1 MDTTRRTAFG
11 LLIGGA
17 ALAPG
22 LAPGLASAAETS
34 VDPKAPPAIRAH
46 LGVTENPYGP
56 SPAARRAAIKAMDEA
71 AYYAWSLEPPL
82 VEAIARREGVR
93 PDQVGLCNGSLEAL
107 SLLSTAFGAPSTGK
121 GGPVV
126 SPQPS
131 YATPLLYAERQGA
144 KLDWVPLAADQ
155 QIDLPALA
163 ARSQGAGAV
172 YVCNP
177 NNPTG
182 LLLDPAALRAF
193 CVETAKTAPVIVDEA
208 YIEISPD
215 PAVHSM
221 VDLVRAGHDVVV
233 ARTFSKV
240 YGMAGL
246 RVGFIIAQ
254 PARIK
259 QLKSLIPTHKGRP
272 GLAAAL
278 ACYGD
283 PAYLAG
289 TKAYL
294 EGCRK
299 KIYAICQA
307 NGLTYLRSHGTYVF
321 VNCGKP
327 NLAFQKTLA
336 GLGVEVRVFD
346 SPRHPTWIRVGTA
359 SPAELDIFAQVL
371 PRALKA

>member
-17 ALAPG
+17 ALSPG
-22 LAPGLASAAETS
+22 LAGAAETS

-56 SPAARRAAIKAMDEA
+56 SPAARQAAAKAVTEA
-71 AYYAWSLEPPL
+71 AYYAWELEPPL
-82 VEAIARREGVR
+82 VAAIAKREGVS

-107 SLLSTAFGAPSTGK
+107 SLLSAEFAVK
-121 GGPVV
+121 GPIV

-131 YATPLLYAERQGA
+131 YATPLLYAQRRGA
-144 KLDWVPLAADQ
+144 RLDWVQLAADQ

-163 ARSQGAGAV
+163 ARKTGAGAV

-182 LLLDPAALRAF
+182 LLMDPELLRAF
-193 CVETAKTAPVIVDEA
+193 CVETARTCPVIVDEA

-215 PAVHSM
+215 PVRHSM

-246 RVGFIIAQ
+246 RVGFVIAQ
-254 PARIK
+254 PERIK

-294 EGCRK
+294 EGCRE
-299 KIYAICQA
+299 KIYAICRA
-307 NGLTYLRSHGTYVF
+307 NGLEWLPSHGTYVF

-359 SPAELDIFAQVL
+359 SPSELDYFATVL

>member
-11 LLIGGA
+11 LLMGGA

-22 LAPGLASAAETS
+22 LASAADTS

-56 SPAARRAAIKAMDEA
+56 SPAARQAAAKAVTEA
-71 AYYAWSLEPPL
+71 AYYAWELEPPL
-82 VEAIARREGVR
+82 VAAIARREGVS
-93 PDQVGLCNGSLEAL
+93 PDQIGLCNGSLEAL
-107 SLLSTAFGAPSTGK
+107 SLLSTAFSAK
-121 GGPVV
+121 GPIV

-131 YATPLLYAERQGA
+131 YATPLLYAQRQGA
-144 KLDWVPLAADQ
+144 RLDWVQLAADQ
-155 QIDLPALA
+155 QIDLAALA
-163 ARSQGAGAV
+163 ARKTGAGAV

-182 LLLDPAALRAF
+182 LLLDPDALRAF
-193 CVETAKTAPVIVDEA
+193 CVETARTCPVIVDEA

-215 PAVHSM
+215 PVRHSM

-246 RVGFIIAQ
+246 RVGFVIAQ
-254 PARIK
+254 PERIK
-259 QLKSLIPTHKGRP
+259 ALKSLIPTHKGRP

-299 KIYAICQA
+299 KIYAICDA
-307 NGLTYLRSHGTYVF
+307 AGLEYLPSHGTYVF

-327 NLAFQKTLA
+327 NLVFQKTLA
-336 GLGVEVRVFD
+336 SLGVEVRVFD
-346 SPRHPTWIRVGTA
+346 SPRPPTWIRVGTA
-359 SPAELDIFAQVL
+359 SPKELDYFATVL
-371 PRALKA
+371 PGALRA

>member
-1 MDTTRRTAFG
+1 MDATRRTAFG

-22 LAPGLASAAETS
+22 LASAADAS

-56 SPAARRAAIKAMDEA
+56 SPAARKAAAKAVEEA
-71 AYYAWSLEPPL
+71 AYYAWELEPPL
-82 VEAIARREGVR
+82 IAAIAKREGVS

-107 SLLSTAFGAPSTGK
+107 SLLSAEFSTK
-121 GGPVV
+121 GPIV

-131 YATPLLYAERQGA
+131 YATPLLYAERRGA
-144 KLDWVPLAADQ
+144 RLDWVALAADN
-155 QIDLPALA
+155 QIDLPALT
-163 ARSQGAGAV
+163 ARKAGAGAV

-182 LLLDPAALRAF
+182 LLLDPDALRAF
-193 CVETAKTAPVIVDEA
+193 CVETARTCPVIVDEA

-215 PAVHSM
+215 PLRHSM

-246 RVGFIIAQ
+246 RVGFVIAQ

-299 KIYAICQA
+299 KIYAICAA
-307 NGLTYLRSHGTYVF
+307 NGLECLPSHGTYVF

-327 NLAFQKTLA
+327 NVDFQKTLA
-336 GLGVEVRVFD
+336 GMGVEVRVFD
-346 SPRHPTWIRVGTA
+346 SPKHPTWIRVGTA
-359 SPAELDIFAQVL
+359 SPAELDYFATVL
-371 PRALKA
+371 PKALA

>member
-17 ALAPG
+17 ALS
-22 LAPGLASAAETS
+22 PGLASAAETS

-56 SPAARRAAIKAMDEA
+56 SPAAKKAALKAVEEA
-71 AYYAWSLEPPL
+71 AYYAWELEPPL
-82 VEAIARREGVR
+82 VAAIAKREGVS

-107 SLLSTAFGAPSTGK
+107 SLLSTAFAAK
-121 GGPVV
+121 GPIV

-131 YATPLLYAERQGA
+131 YATPLLYAQRQGA
-144 KLDWVPLAADQ
+144 KLDWIQLAADQ

-163 ARSQGAGAV
+163 ARKTGAGAV

-182 LLLDPAALRAF
+182 LLLDPDALRTF
-193 CVETAKTAPVIVDEA
+193 CVETAKTCPVIVDEA

-215 PAVHSM
+215 PARHSM
-221 VDLVRAGHDVVV
+221 VDLVRDGHDVVV

-246 RVGFIIAQ
+246 RVGFVIAQ
-254 PARIK
+254 PERIK

-294 EGCRK
+294 EGCRS
-299 KIYAICQA
+299 KIYAICDA
-307 NGLTYLRSHGTYVF
+307 NGLQYLPSHGTYVF
-321 VNCGKP
+321 VNCGRP

-336 GLGVEVRVFD
+336 SMGVEVRVFD
-346 SPRHPTWIRVGTA
+346 SPRHPTWVRVGTA
-359 SPAELDIFAQVL
+359 SPAELDYFATVL
-371 PRALKA
+371 PGALKA

>member
-1 MDTTRRTAFG
+1 MDTTRRD

-17 ALAPG
+17 ALAPT
-22 LAPGLASAAETS
+22 LAVAAETS

-56 SPAARRAAIKAMDEA
+56 SAAARKAAMKALDDTP
-71 AYYAWSLEPPL
+71 YYAWSLEPPL
-82 VEAIARREGVR
+82 VAAIAKREGVD
-93 PDQVGLCNGSLEAL
+93 PDRVGLCNGSLEAL
-107 SLLSTAFGAPSTGK
+107 SLLSTHFSKA
-121 GGPVV
+121 GPIVA
-126 SPQPS
+126 PQPT
-131 YATPLLYAERQGA
+131 YATPLLYAERQGG
-144 KLDWVPLAADQ
+144 KLDWIPVTGDH
-155 QIDLPALA
+155 QIDLPALTA
-163 ARSQGAGAV
+163 KANGAGCV

-182 LLLDPAALRAF
+182 LLMDPDALRAF
-193 CVETAKTAPVIVDEA
+193 CVAAAKSAPVIVDEA

-215 PAVHSM
+215 PVRHSM
-221 VDLVRAGHDVVV
+221 IDLVKAGHDVIV

-254 PARIK
+254 PQRVK

-283 PAYLAG
+283 ATYLAG

-294 EGCRK
+294 EGCRE
-299 KIYAICQA
+299 KIYAICKA
-307 NGLTYLRSHGTYVF
+307 NGLGYLPSFGTYVF
-321 VNCGKP
+321 VDTGKP

-336 GLGVEVRVFD
+336 AMGVEVRVFD
-346 SPRHPTWIRVGTA
+346 SPLHPTWIRVGTA
-359 SPAELDIFAQVL
+359 SPAELDIFAEVL
-371 PRALKA
+371 PRALKV

>member
-1 MDTTRRTAFG
+1 MDTTRRTTFG

-17 ALAPG
+17 ALAPS
-22 LAPGLASAAETS
+22 LAEAAETS
-34 VDPKAPPAIRAH
+34 IDPKAPPAIRAH

-56 SPAARRAAIKAMDEA
+56 SPAARRAAIKALDEA

-82 VEAIARREGVR
+82 VEAIARREGVS

-107 SLLSTAFGAPSTGK
+107 SLLSAAFSKTG
-121 GGPVV
+121 PIIA
-126 SPQPS
+126 PQPT

-144 KLDWVPLAADQ
+144 RLDWVPLTADQ
-155 QIDLPALA
+155 QIDLPALVVRA
-163 ARSQGAGAV
+163 QGAGAV

-193 CVETAKTAPVIVDEA
+193 CVEVAKACPVIIDEA

-246 RVGFIIAQ
+246 RVGFVIAQ

-294 EGCRK
+294 EGCRR

-307 NGLTYLRSHGTYVF
+307 NGLAWLPSHGTYVF
-321 VNCGKP
+321 VDCGKP
-327 NLAFQKTLA
+327 NLSFQQTLA
-336 GLGVEVRVFD
+336 AMGVEVRVFD

-359 SPAELDIFAQVL
+359 SPKELDYFATVL

>member
-1 MDTTRRTAFG
+1 METTRRTAFG
-11 LLIGGA
+11 LLIGSA

-22 LAPGLASAAETS
+22 LAPGVANAAETS
-34 VDPKAPPAIRAH
+34 VDPNAPPAIRAH

-56 SPAARRAAIKAMDEA
+56 SPAARKAALKAVEES
-71 AYYAWSLEPPL
+71 AYYAWELEPPL
-82 VEAIARREGVR
+82 VAAIAKREGVR

-107 SLLSTAFGAPSTGK
+107 SLLSAEFAVGK
-121 GGPVV
+121 GPIV

-131 YATPLLYAERQGA
+131 YATPLLYAQRRGA
-144 KLDWVPLAADQ
+144 RIDWVPLAADN

-163 ARSQGAGAV
+163 AKAQSAGTV

-182 LLLDPAALRAF
+182 LLLDSDALRTF
-193 CVETAKTAPVIVDEA
+193 CVAAAKQAPVIVDEA

-215 PAVHSM
+215 PVRGSM
-221 VDLVRAGHDVVV
+221 VDLVRDGHDVIV

-254 PARIK
+254 PERIK
-259 QLKSLIPTHKGRP
+259 QLRSLIPTHKGRP

-283 PAYLAG
+283 PVYLAG
-289 TKAYL
+289 TKVYL

-307 NGLTYLRSHGTYVF
+307 NGLEYLPSHGTYVF

-327 NLAFQKTLA
+327 NLEFQKTLA

-359 SPAELDIFAQVL
+359 SPKELDYFAQVL
-371 PRALKA
+371 PKALKA

>member
-22 LAPGLASAAETS
+22 VVGAAETS
-34 VDPKAPPAIRAH
+34 VDPTAPPAIRAH

-56 SPAARRAAIKAMDEA
+56 SPAARKAALKAVEES
-71 AYYAWSLEPPL
+71 AYYAWELEPPL
-82 VEAIARREGVR
+82 VAAIARREGVR

-107 SLLSTAFGAPSTGK
+107 SLLSSEFGLK
-121 GGPVV
+121 GPIV

-131 YATPLLYAERQGA
+131 YATPLLYAQRRGA
-144 KLDWVPLAADQ
+144 RIDWVPLAADN

-163 ARSQGAGAV
+163 AKAQGAGTV

-193 CVETAKTAPVIVDEA
+193 CVEAAKVCPVIVDEA

-221 VDLVRAGHDVVV
+221 VDLVRDGHDVVV

-246 RVGFIIAQ
+246 RVGFVIAQ
-254 PARIK
+254 PERIK
-259 QLKSLIPTHKGRP
+259 QLRSLIPTHKGRP

-283 PAYLAG
+283 PVYLAG
-289 TKAYL
+289 TKVYL

-307 NGLTYLRSHGTYVF
+307 NGLEYLPSHGTYVF

-327 NLAFQKTLA
+327 NLDFQKTLA
-336 GLGVEVRVFD
+336 AMGVEVRVFD
-346 SPRHPTWIRVGTA
+346 SPRHATWIRVGTA
-359 SPAELDIFAQVL
+359 SPRELDVFAEVL

>member
-1 MDTTRRTAFG
+1 MDTTRRDAFG

-17 ALAPG
+17 ALVPAWAPG
-22 LAPGLASAAETS
+22 RAGAQT
-34 VDPKAPPAIRAH
+34 VDPAPPPAIRAH

-56 SPAARRAAIKAMDEA
+56 SRAARKAAAEA
-71 AYYAWSLEPPL
+71 LNDTPYYAWALEAPL
-82 VEAIARREGVR
+82 VELIARREGVS
-93 PDQVGLCNGSLEAL
+93 PEMVGLCNGSLEAL
-107 SLLSTAFGAPSTGK
+107 SLLSTAFAK
-121 GGPVV
+121 AGPIVA
-126 SPQPS
+126 PQPT
-131 YATPLLYAERQGA
+131 YATPLLYAQRQGA
-144 KLDWVPLAADQ
+144 KLDWVPVTADH

-163 ARSQGAGAV
+163 ARAAGAGCV

-193 CVETAKTAPVIVDEA
+193 CVEASKAAPVIVDEA

-221 VDLVRAGHDVVV
+221 LDLVREGRDVVV

-240 YGMAGL
+240 YGLAGL

-254 PARIK
+254 PERVR

-272 GLAAAL
+272 GLAAAT

-283 PAYLAG
+283 AAYLAG
-289 TKAYL
+289 TKTYL
-294 EGCRK
+294 EACRA
-299 KIYAICQA
+299 KIYAICRA
-307 NGLTYLRSHGTYVF
+307 NGLNALPSHGTYVF
-321 VNCGKP
+321 VDTGKP

-336 GLGVEVRVFD
+336 SLGVEVRVFD
-346 SPRHPTWIRVGTA
+346 SPAHPTWIRVGTA
-359 SPAELDIFAQVL
+359 SPAELDIFAEVL

>member
-11 LLIGGA
+11 LLMGGA
-17 ALAPG
+17 ALTPA
-22 LAPGLASAAETS
+22 LAHAAETS
-34 VDPKAPPAIRAH
+34 VDPTAPPAIRAH

-56 SPAARRAAIKAMDEA
+56 SPAARQAAAKAVTEA
-71 AYYAWSLEPPL
+71 AYYAWELEPPL
-82 VEAIARREGVR
+82 VAAIAKREGVS

-107 SLLSTAFGAPSTGK
+107 SLLSAAFSK
-121 GGPVV
+121 NGPIVA
-126 SPQPS
+126 PQPT

-144 KLDWVPLAADQ
+144 KLEWVPLAQ
-155 QIDLPALA
+155 NNQIDLRGLLKKGD
-163 ARSQGAGAV
+163 GAGCI
-172 YVCNP
+172 YICNP

-182 LLLDPAALRAF
+182 LLADPLALKAVCVSAAKYL
-193 CVETAKTAPVIVDEA
+193 PVIVDEA

-215 PAVHSM
+215 PAVHST
-221 VDLVRAGHDVVV
+221 VDLVREGHDVIV

-246 RVGFIIAQ
+246 RVGFVIAQ
-254 PARIK
+254 PERIK

-299 KIYAICQA
+299 KIYAICDA
-307 NGLTYLRSHGTYVF
+307 NGLECLPSHGTYVF
-321 VNCGKP
+321 VNCGRP

-336 GLGVEVRVFD
+336 SMGVEVRVFD

-359 SPAELDIFAQVL
+359 SPKELDYFATVL
-371 PRALKA
+371 PKALKA

>member
-17 ALAPG
+17 ALSPG
-22 LAPGLASAAETS
+22 LAGAAETS

-56 SPAARRAAIKAMDEA
+56 SPAARQAAAKAVSEA
-71 AYYAWSLEPPL
+71 AYYAWELEPPL
-82 VEAIARREGVR
+82 VAAIAKREGVS

-107 SLLSTAFGAPSTGK
+107 SLLSAEFALK
-121 GGPVV
+121 GPIV

-131 YATPLLYAERQGA
+131 YATPLLYAQRRGA
-144 KLDWVPLAADQ
+144 RLDWVQLAADQ

-163 ARSQGAGAV
+163 ARKMGAGAV

-182 LLLDPAALRAF
+182 LLLDPEPLRAF
-193 CVETAKTAPVIVDEA
+193 CVETAKACPVIVDEA

-215 PAVHSM
+215 PARHSM

-246 RVGFIIAQ
+246 RVGFVIAQ
-254 PARIK
+254 PERIK

-294 EGCRK
+294 EGCRE
-299 KIYAICQA
+299 KIYAICRA
-307 NGLTYLRSHGTYVF
+307 NGLEWLPSHGTYVF

-327 NLAFQKTLA
+327 NLAFQKALA

-359 SPAELDIFAQVL
+359 SPAELDYFAAVL
-371 PRALKA
+371 PKALKA

>member
-1 MDTTRRTAFG
+1 MDTTRRSA
-11 LLIGGA
+11 LA
-17 ALAPG
+17 ALTGGTALVPF
-22 LAPGLASAAETS
+22 LAAAAETS
-34 VDPKAPPAIRAH
+34 VDPTAPPAIRAH

-56 SPAARRAAIKAMDEA
+56 SPAARQAAAKAVTEA
-71 AYYAWSLEPPL
+71 AYYAWELEPPL
-82 VEAIARREGVR
+82 IAAIAKREGVS

-107 SLLSTAFGAPSTGK
+107 SLLSAEFAK
-121 GGPVV
+121 AGPIV

-131 YATPLLYAERQGA
+131 YATPLLYAERRGA
-144 KLDWVPLAADQ
+144 RLDWVPLAADN
-155 QIDLPALA
+155 QIDLAALG
-163 ARSQGAGAV
+163 ARKAGAGAV

-182 LLLDPAALRAF
+182 LLLDPERLRAF
-193 CVETAKTAPVIVDEA
+193 CVETARTCPVIVDEA

-215 PAVHSM
+215 PVRCSM
-221 VDLVRAGHDVVV
+221 VDLVRGGHDVVV

-246 RVGFIIAQ
+246 RVGFVIAQ
-254 PARIK
+254 PERIK
-259 QLKSLIPTHKGRP
+259 QLKGLIPTHKGRP

-294 EGCRK
+294 EGCRE
-299 KIYAICQA
+299 KIYAICRA
-307 NGLTYLRSHGTYVF
+307 NGLTWLPSHGTYVF
-321 VNCGKP
+321 VDCGRP

-359 SPAELDIFAQVL
+359 SPAELDYFAQVL
-371 PRALKA
+371 PKALKA

>member
-1 MDTTRRTAFG
+1 MDATRRTAFG
-11 LLIGGA
+11 LLIGGT

-22 LAPGLASAAETS
+22 LAPGLAHAADTS
-34 VDPKAPPAIRAH
+34 VDPAAPPAIRAH

-56 SPAARRAAIKAMDEA
+56 SPTARKAAAKAVEEA
-71 AYYAWSLEPPL
+71 AYYAWELEPPL
-82 VEAIARREGVR
+82 VAAIAKREGVR

-107 SLLSTAFGAPSTGK
+107 SLLSTAFSRTG
-121 GGPVV
+121 PIV
-126 SPQPS
+126 SAQPS

-144 KLDWVPLAADQ
+144 RLDWVAVAADN

-163 ARSQGAGAV
+163 ARSKGAGAV

-221 VDLVRAGHDVVV
+221 VDLVRDGHDVIV

-246 RVGFIIAQ
+246 RVGFVIAQ
-254 PARIK
+254 PERVK
-259 QLKSLIPTHKGRP
+259 SLKSLIPTHKGRP

-283 PAYLAG
+283 PVYLAG

-294 EGCRK
+294 EGCRQ

-307 NGLTYLRSHGTYVF
+307 NGLQYLPSHGTYVF

-327 NLAFQKTLA
+327 NLEFQKTLA

-359 SPAELDIFAQVL
+359 SPRELDVFAEVL

>member
-1 MDTTRRTAFG
+1 MDTTRRG

-17 ALAPG
+17 TLVPALAV
-22 LAPGLASAAETS
+22 AAETT
-34 VDPKAPPAIRAH
+34 PPPAIRAH

-56 SPAARRAAIKAMDEA
+56 SPAARKAAAKALEETP
-71 AYYAWSLEPPL
+71 YYAWSLEPPL
-82 VEAIARREGVR
+82 VEAIARREGVS
-93 PDQVGLCNGSLEAL
+93 PDRVGLCNGSLEAL
-107 SLLSTAFGAPSTGK
+107 SLLSAHFAK
-121 GGPVV
+121 AGPIVA
-126 SPQPS
+126 PQPT
-131 YATPLLYAERQGA
+131 YATPLTYAGRQGA
-144 KLDWVPLAADQ
+144 KLDWVPTTADH

-163 ARSQGAGAV
+163 AKAKGAGCV

-182 LLLDPAALRAF
+182 LLMDPDALRAF
-193 CVETAKTAPVIVDEA
+193 CVEAAKSAPVIVDEA

-215 PAVHSM
+215 PVRHSM
-221 VDLVRAGHDVVV
+221 IDLVKAGHDVVV

-246 RVGFIIAQ
+246 RIGFIIAR
-254 PARIK
+254 PERVK

-283 PAYLAG
+283 QAYLAG

-294 EGCRK
+294 EGCRE
-299 KIYAICQA
+299 KIYAICKA
-307 NGLTYLRSHGTYVF
+307 NGLSYLPSFGTYVF
-321 VNCGKP
+321 VDTGRP

-336 GLGVEVRVFD
+336 SMGVEVRVFD

-359 SPAELDIFAQVL
+359 SPAELDIFAEVL